1 MSAANDAR
9 AAILARIRA
18 ARGAD
23 GHEEP
28 RRRAVR
34 ARLGGHPPGV
44 AVAAAELDAAGRL
57 ALFRAKALYAAATIT
72 EVARAEDL
80 PRAIAQTLAERNLP
94 PALRHGADPRL
105 AALPWERVPLLARS
119 TGRSFGDDRVGLSW
133 ADAGV
138 AETGTLVLTSGSDN
152 PTTLNFLPE
161 LHLVVLEA
169 ANVAAV
175 LEHAFRT
182 LRTRFGAGEMPR
194 TVNLVTGPSRSADI
208 EQTLLYGAHGPKAL
222 AILLVGGGEG
232 SGEGSA
238 EPA

>member
-1 MSAANDAR
+1 MNEGNEAR
-9 AAILARIRA
+9 AAIFARIRA
-18 ARGAD
+18 ARGVGGQQD
-23 GHEEP
+23 P

-34 ARLGGHPPGV
+34 ARLGEHPTGL

-57 ALFRAKALYAAATIT
+57 ALFRAKALYAAATIID
-72 EVARAEDL
+72 VARAEDL
-80 PRAIAQTLAERNLP
+80 PQAIATTLAERNLP
-94 PALRHGADPRL
+94 PTLRHGADPRL

-119 TGRSFGDDRVGLSW
+119 VGRTYGDDRVGLSW

-138 AETGTLVLTSGSDN
+138 AETGTLVLTSGADN

-161 LHLVVLEA
+161 LHFVVLDA
-169 ANVAAV
+169 ADVVAV
-175 LEHAFRT
+175 LEHAFRD
-182 LRTRFGAGEMPR
+182 LRARLGAGRMPR

-232 SGEGSA
+232 SGTA
-238 EPA
+238 